1 MSTGVKLGVGTLAL
15 FVLSYIGFHQVYL
28 MEQRHHTGAA
38 LVASHPMPRLF
49 DHSAVAPY
57 ATGMERQSAQATR
70 LMQGWWSSHGTAR
83 HDREFAAWL
92 RSTLPPPPS
101 ASARAAEAK
110 HLENL
115 ARART
120 VAGTNAAQWLQTYGG
135 RDVWAYYEQK
145 QAVGLPQH
153 DQHLQHHE
161 LGRMMAMSRKVGR
174 ALASRLQQSAPD
186 LLDPALRQGA
196 AAAPPGRT
204 CPCSYPGAAEVSA
217 AAGET
222 FLGFLYPGQ
231 ATQYQQLAEE
241 LGYAQLYM
249 GNHLPSDVDAGALL
263 GDMVGDYFL
272 VTRGNGRPD
281 QVAASR

>member
-1 MSTGVKLGVGTLAL
+1 MRSGVKLGVGTLAL

-49 DHSAVAPY
+49 DQAAVAPY
-57 ATGMERQSAQATR
+57 AGGIEQQGAQAKR

-83 HDREFAAWL
+83 HDRQFAAWL
-92 RSTLPPPPS
+92 RSMLPPPPS
-101 ASARAAEAK
+101 ASTRAAEARQ
-110 HLENL
+110 LEKL
-115 ARART
+115 ARTRT
-120 VAGTNAAQWLQTYGG
+120 APGTNAAQWLQTYGG

-145 QAVGLPQH
+145 QAVGLAQH
-153 DQHLQHHE
+153 EQHLRHRE
-161 LGRMMAMSRKVGR
+161 LGRMMAMSKKVGR
-174 ALASRLQQSAPD
+174 SLAKRLQQSAPD
-186 LLDPALRQGA
+186 LLDPTLRQGA
-196 AAAPPGRT
+196 AAAPSGRT
-204 CPCSYPGAAEVSA
+204 CPCSYPGAADVSA

-222 FLGFLYPGQ
+222 FLGYLYPGQ
-231 ATQYQQLAEE
+231 ATQYRHLTEQ

-272 VTRGNGRPD
+272 VTRGDARPD
-281 QVAASR
+281 QVAASL